1 MNLLNLKSK
10 ILHTLKSDT
19 SYELDT
25 NVKKL
30 EEEFKNSSLEN
41 TEDLHWITT
50 VISEFRKYESKEIT
64 YDSFKELI
72 LIELNTEYIRKMI

>member
-50 VISEFRKYESKEIT
+50 IISEFRKYESKEIT

-72 LIELNTEYIRKMI
+72 LIELNSEYKK